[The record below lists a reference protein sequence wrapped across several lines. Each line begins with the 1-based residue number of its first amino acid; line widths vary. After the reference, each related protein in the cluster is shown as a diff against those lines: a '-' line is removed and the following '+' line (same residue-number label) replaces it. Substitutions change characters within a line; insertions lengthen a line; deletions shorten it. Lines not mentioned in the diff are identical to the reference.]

1 MMRAIALLSGG
12 MDSILA
18 AKLIQDQ
25 GIEVIGINFDIS
37 FGKRR
42 ANLIGAC
49 GNAAK
54 QLAKDIGIEFKIVD
68 IGEEFLEV
76 LENPKY
82 GYGANM
88 NPCIDCKILML
99 KKSKELLKELD
110 AAFVVTGEVL
120 AQRPMSQ
127 YRPALNLIKRD
138 SGLEG
143 LLLRPLCAKHLD
155 ETIPEKEGWVDRN
168 KLKDFNG
175 RSRKPQME
183 LARELGIKNPPN
195 ASGGCL
201 LTEALFVKKIKD
213 LVDHKEL
220 TLENIELLK
229 LGRHFRVSENSKL
242 VVGRDQKEN
251 EFLEKIAQ
259 EDDYLFLP
267 AVDIAGPTALGR
279 GKFNQDLIKLAAGI
293 ICRYSDLAGKEQIDV
308 LLRRNNTQESI
319 IGVTKI
325 LETVL
330 ERIRI

>member
-1 MMRAIALLSGG
+1 MRALALLSGG

-18 AKLIQDQ
+18 AKLIKDQ
-25 GIEVIGINFDIS
+25 GIEVIGVNFDIS

-42 ANLIGAC
+42 ANLIGAS

-68 IGEEFLEV
+68 IGQEFLGV
-76 LENPKY
+76 LQNPKY

-99 KKSKELLKELD
+99 KKSRELLKELG
-110 AAFVVTGEVL
+110 ASFVVTGEVL

-127 YRPALNLIKRD
+127 YRPALNLIGKD

-175 RSRKPQME
+175 RTRKPQME
-183 LARELGIKNPPN
+183 LAQELGIKNPPN

-201 LTEALFVKKIKD
+201 LTEPLFIKKIQD
-213 LVDHKEL
+213 LIEHKEL
-220 TLENIELLK
+220 NLENIELLK
-229 LGRHFRVSENSKL
+229 IGRHFRLADSAKL
-242 VVGRDQKEN
+242 VVGRDEKEN
-251 EFLEKIAQ
+251 AYLENSAK
-259 EDDYLFLP
+259 ESDYLFLP
-267 AVDIAGPTALGR
+267 PGDIAGPSALGR
-279 GKFNQDLIKLAAGI
+279 GKFSQELLKNCADIV
-293 ICRYSDLAGKEQIDV
+293 CRYSDLGDKAGIKVLVRQGLKENVIDV
-308 LLRRNNTQESI
+308 LNLPQEQLD
-319 IGVTKI
+319 KM
-325 LETVL
+325 
-330 ERIRI
+330 RI